1 MKFDPLF
8 KNANHL
14 PVLPKVLQN
23 LLVSFNDDTLRADL
37 LARQIEQDPV
47 INARLLRLANS
58 ACYQMPQT
66 ISTAHQA
73 VQQLGMV
80 NVRSLVI
87 SIGLA
92 GCLSGLPPALIQP
105 YWRHSLHTATAARY
119 WASGVQIDAELSY
132 TLGLLH
138 GIGQLVLRTVYPDA
152 MLRLDQQTGPFAPG
166 RRAAEREEFGYDHA
180 DVGAGLACHWQ
191 LPPLFAIVIAGAM
204 ATSDTSDA
212 ARLTA
217 LVQVATWQ
225 SWVSDQL
232 FNEDQIETTWPAPL
246 ALQVGLDRSVCG
258 QHFPPW
264 AQLCAGLE
272 DCLIFT

>member
-166 RRAAEREEFGYDHA
+166 RRAAEREEFG
-180 DVGAGLACHWQ
+180 
-191 LPPLFAIVIAGAM
+191 
-204 ATSDTSDA
+204 
-212 ARLTA
+212 
-217 LVQVATWQ
+217 
-225 SWVSDQL
+225 
-232 FNEDQIETTWPAPL
+232 
-246 ALQVGLDRSVCG
+246 
-258 QHFPPW
+258 
-264 AQLCAGLE
+264 
-272 DCLIFT
+272 